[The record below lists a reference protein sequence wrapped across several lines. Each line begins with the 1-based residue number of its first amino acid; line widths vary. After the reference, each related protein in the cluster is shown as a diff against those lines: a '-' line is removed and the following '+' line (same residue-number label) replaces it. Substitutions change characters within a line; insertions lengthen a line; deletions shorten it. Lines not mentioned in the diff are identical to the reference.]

1 MSLVRLFDTLAP
13 DSSWVRNP
21 FSIFGTAVAADAWLA
36 SDTSAFANTY
46 IESRETAGAYVFSA
60 ALPPGVKKEE
70 VRVEVDEGNV
80 LVITG
85 ERSVRREERRDR
97 WHHIERSCAT
107 FLGRFHLPED
117 AAVDG
122 VRPPWT
128 PARSPSP
135 CPRSGRPP
143 SPTRRRRPRRRRW
156 PSRPACADPTPT
168 GAAALLVNEQ
178 WRATSCDSEVARP
191 YRLKSEPSSRPLLW
205 FGLAYFSL

>member
-1 MSLVRLFDTLAP
+1 MSLVKLFDTLTP
-13 DSSWVRNP
+13 DSSWMRNP

-46 IESRETAGAYVFSA
+46 IESRETACAYVFSA

-70 VRVEVDEGNV
+70 VSVEVDEGNV

-85 ERSVRREERRDR
+85 ERSVRREERGDR

-122 VRPPWT
+122 VRAALDAGVLTVTVPKVGA
-128 PARSPSP
+128 PAI
-135 CPRSGRPP
+135 
-143 SPTRRRRPRRRRW
+143 
-156 PSRPACADPTPT
+156 
-168 GAAALLVNEQ
+168 AAAADGDEKAADEAPAMAVE
-178 WRATSCDSEVARP
+178 AAGMC
-191 YRLKSEPSSRPLLW
+191 
-205 FGLAYFSL
+205 

>member
-1 MSLVRLFDTLAP
+1 MSLVRLLDTLAP
-13 DSSWVRNP
+13 ESWRNP

-46 IESRETAGAYVFSA
+46 IESRDTAGAYVFSA

-85 ERSVRREERRDR
+85 ERSVRREERSDR

-107 FLGRFHLPED
+107 FLGRFHLPGD

-122 VRPPWT
+122 RMKLSPQQVDTYKLQEKESKSLHKLPHK
-128 PARSPSP
+128 RSA
-135 CPRSGRPP
+135 GH
-143 SPTRRRRPRRRRW
+143 
-156 PSRPACADPTPT
+156 
-168 GAAALLVNEQ
+168 
-178 WRATSCDSEVARP
+178 
-191 YRLKSEPSSRPLLW
+191 KSE
-205 FGLAYFSL
+205 FGSNQGHL

>member
-1 MSLVRLFDTLAP
+1 MSLVRLLDTLAP
-13 DSSWVRNP
+13 GSWRNP

-46 IESRETAGAYVFSA
+46 IESRDTAGAYVFSA

-85 ERSVRREERRDR
+85 ERSVRREERSDR

-107 FLGRFHLPED
+107 FLGRFHLPGD

-122 VRPPWT
+122 VRAAMDAGVLTVTVPKVG
-128 PARSPSP
+128 AI
-135 CPRSGRPP
+135 
-143 SPTRRRRPRRRRW
+143 
-156 PSRPACADPTPT
+156 
-168 GAAALLVNEQ
+168 AAAAAPVEKPVGEP
-178 WRATSCDSEVARP
+178 TVAVEAGP
-191 YRLKSEPSSRPLLW
+191 C
-205 FGLAYFSL
+205 